1 MKSKYLQMIEDAG
14 FQEVKIIEENHFQ
27 VENMA
32 NDPTAQAIVKTSEIT
47 TEKVKKI
54 ANTVA
59 SVKVCGIKPNF
70 P

>member
-1 MKSKYLQMIEDAG
+1 
-14 FQEVKIIEENHFQ
+14 
-27 VENMA
+27 MA